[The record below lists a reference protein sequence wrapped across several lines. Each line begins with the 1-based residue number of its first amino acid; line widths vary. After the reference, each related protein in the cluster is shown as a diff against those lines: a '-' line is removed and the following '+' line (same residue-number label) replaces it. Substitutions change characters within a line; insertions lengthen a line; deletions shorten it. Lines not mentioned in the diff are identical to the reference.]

1 MVSMADPA
9 GRKEGLARYRVRIAG
24 TVQGVGFRPY
34 VYQLA
39 HHYRLGGW
47 VRNSS
52 RGVVMEVEG
61 PPEAVHA
68 FLQELA
74 ANPPRLAKIASVTRK
89 PLPPAGYSTFE
100 IVDSRDGCRR
110 EALVPSDVALCEDCR
125 REVLDP
131 EDRHYRYPF
140 TNCTNCGPRYTV
152 IRGLP
157 YDRHRTSMA
166 AFDLCP
172 DCSREYHHPGDRRF
186 HAQPVACPRC
196 GPRVWLADRD
206 GRELAGDWVEEFRRL
221 ILDGYIVAL
230 KGLGGFHLACDA
242 RRGAAVGKLRERKG
256 RPAKPFA
263 VMARDLDV
271 VRRYCRLGPEEE
283 RLLESPEAPIVILE
297 RHPSPPTGADPG
309 CARELPANVAPGLRS
324 LGVMLPYA
332 PLHLLLFGPEVD
344 LLVMTSGNASE
355 LPLVKDNGAA
365 LAELGPIADYFLLHD
380 REIVNRC
387 DDSLVRVVGG
397 EIHFYRRSRGYI
409 PRPVEVPWPAAGRD
423 LFLRDASTHN
433 GAAPSTTGGMA
444 SFTPCVLGIGG
455 EMKNAFCLLADGPG
469 RRGQAL
475 MSPHVGELD
484 SVEGLRNLEEILGNL
499 CRFLRLEP
507 VVVAYDRHPGYQSAA
522 LARRLP
528 ARHHVPVQH
537 HHAHL
542 ASCLAENGLTGPA
555 IGIVADG
562 TGYGTDG
569 AVWGFE
575 VLVGDYRGF
584 KREYHLAYLPL
595 PGGEAAVRQP
605 WQMAVAYLYRYLGEE
620 GLKMAAFLFP
630 GRERAIGVVA
640 RLVETGFNSPPTSS
654 CGRWFDAVSAMLGVC
669 LVNTYEGQ
677 AAAELGDLVD
687 TGGVAPGMPG
697 WEEAAREAANRQ
709 GSYPFSFRGKEIDP
723 GPAVAALA
731 GDLRGGYPREVI
743 AARFH
748 NTVAGMMVEAAC
760 RVREREG
767 LERVALSGGV
777 FQNPY
782 LYTRVRDELT
792 RRGFQVYGHR
802 VVPAN
807 DGGLALGQAMVALW
821 RGG

>member
-1 MVSMADPA
+1 MADPA
-9 GRKEGLARYRVRIAG
+9 GRKEGLARYRVKITG

-39 HHYRLGGW
+39 RHYRLGGW

-61 PPEAVHA
+61 PPEAVNS

-74 ANPPRLAKIASVTRK
+74 ARPPRLAKIASMARE
-89 PLPPAGYSTFE
+89 PLPPAGYKTFE
-100 IVDSRDGCRR
+100 IVDSREGRER
-110 EALVPSDVALCEDCR
+110 EALVPPDVALCEDCR

-131 EDRHYRYPF
+131 ADRHYRYPF

-152 IRGLP
+152 IRDLP

-166 AFDLCP
+166 VFDLCP
-172 DCSREYHHPGDRRF
+172 DCSREYHDPGDRRF

-242 RRGAAVGKLRERKG
+242 RQGAAVGKLRERKG

-283 RLLESPEAPIVILE
+283 RLLASPEAPIVILE
-297 RHPSPPTGADPG
+297 RHLGGHPTAP
-309 CARELPANVAPGLRS
+309 ELPAELAPGLRT
-324 LGVMLPYA
+324 LGMMLPYT
-332 PLHLLLFGPEVD
+332 PLHLLLFGPGVD
-344 LLVMTSGNASE
+344 LLVMTSGNVSE
-355 LPLVKDNGAA
+355 LPLVKDNRAA

-397 EIHFYRRSRGYI
+397 EIHPYRRSRGYI
-409 PRPVEVPWPAAGRD
+409 PRPLEVPLPAAGA
-423 LFLRDASTHN
+423 LQGPGASIPR
-433 GAAPSTTGGMA
+433 GAAS
-444 SFTPCVLGIGG
+444 SSPCVLGIGG
-455 EMKNAFCLLADGPG
+455 EMKNAFCLLAAGPG
-469 RRGQAL
+469 GGGQAF

-484 SVEGLRNLEEILGNL
+484 SVEGLRNLGEILGNL

-507 VVVAYDRHPGYQSAA
+507 VVVAYDQHPGYQSAA

-575 VLVGDYRGF
+575 VLVGEYRGF

-605 WQMAVAYLYRYLGEE
+605 WQMAVGYLYRYLGEE
-620 GLKMAAFLFP
+620 GLQVAASLFP
-630 GRERAIGVVA
+630 GRERAIRVVA
-640 RLVETGFNSPPTSS
+640 RLVDTGFNSPLTSS

-669 LVNTYEGQ
+669 LENTYEGQ

-687 TGGVAPGMPG
+687 TGGVAPGM
-697 WEEAAREAANRQ
+697 Q
-709 GSYPFSFRGKEIDP
+709 GSYPFSFRGEEIYP
-723 GPAVAALA
+723 GPAMAALV
-731 GDLRGGYPREVI
+731 GDLRGGVPRGVI

-767 LERVALSGGV
+767 LDRVALSGGV

-792 RRGFQVYGHR
+792 GRGFQVYGHR
-802 VVPAN
+802 GVPAN

-821 RGG
+821 RDR